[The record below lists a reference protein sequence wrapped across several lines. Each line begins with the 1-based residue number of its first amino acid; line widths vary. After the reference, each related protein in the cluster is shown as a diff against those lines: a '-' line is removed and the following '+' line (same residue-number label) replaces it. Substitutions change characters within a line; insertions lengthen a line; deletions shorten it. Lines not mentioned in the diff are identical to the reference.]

1 MADAA
6 PPHGPD
12 GTAAEPAASRA
23 ASEQAA
29 PRRPRRL
36 RRVLL
41 VAAVV
46 AGLALLGVIAWAGT
60 PRTLEEDRFEAVIDD
75 PAIVVDEGEGYLRL
89 TPADAEPD
97 LGVVFYPGARVPPGA
112 YAATW
117 AEVLRR
123 TDVTVLIPSV
133 TLNLAVLSP
142 NRAADVIAA
151 EEGIERWW
159 VGGHSLGGTMAASY
173 ASDDPDVEGL
183 LLWASFPTEG
193 SEVAAREDLVGASIA
208 GSRDGL
214 STLEEITARAGLL
227 PDGVPIEVIEGMNHA
242 QFGAY
247 GEQARDGEPTLSD
260 AEAAEALAEV
270 TAEALEAGR

>member
-1 MADAA
+1 MSR
-6 PPHGPD
+6 
-12 GTAAEPAASRA
+12 TPAARDGDD
-23 ASEQAA
+23 EPDA

-36 RRVLL
+36 RRALLVVGVVLL
-41 VAAVV
+41 
-46 AGLALLGVIAWAGT
+46 LALIGVVVWAGT
-60 PRTLEEDRFEAVIDD
+60 PRPLEEDRFEAVIDD
-75 PAIVVDEGEGYLRL
+75 PAIDVEQGAGYLRL

-123 TDVTVLIPSV
+123 TDVTVAIPSM
-133 TLNLAVLSP
+133 TLNLAALSP
-142 NRAADVIAA
+142 DRADEVIAA
-151 EEGIERWW
+151 EEGIDRWW

-173 ASDDPDVEGL
+173 ASDEPDVEGL

-193 SEVAAREDLVGASIA
+193 SGVAAREDLLGASIA

-214 STLEEITARAGLL
+214 STLEEITERADLL
-227 PDGVPIEVIEGMNHA
+227 PEGVPIEVIEGMNHA

-247 GEQARDGEPTLSD
+247 GEQPRDGEPTLTD
-260 AEAAEALAEV
+260 EEATEALAEV
-270 TAEALEAGR
+270 TVEALERAR

>member
-1 MADAA
+1 MAHATPSDRDAGSAAAA
-6 PPHGPD
+6 PG
-12 GTAAEPAASRA
+12 
-23 ASEQAA
+23 
-29 PRRPRRL
+29 RPRRL

-41 VAAVV
+41 VIAVV
-46 AGLALLGVIAWAGT
+46 LGLALLGAIAWAGT

-75 PAIVVDEGEGYLRL
+75 PTVVVDEGDGYLRL
-89 TPADAEPD
+89 APADTGPD
-97 LGVVFYPGARVPPGA
+97 RGIVFYPGARVPPGA

-117 AEVLRR
+117 AEVVRR
-123 TDVTVLIPSV
+123 TDVTVLIPSM

-151 EEGIERWW
+151 EETIDRWW
-159 VGGHSLGGTMAASY
+159 IGGHSLGGTMAARY
-173 ASDDPDVEGL
+173 AADDPTIEGL
-183 LLWASFPTEG
+183 LLWASFPTAG

-214 STLEEITARAGLL
+214 STLEEITDRADLL

-247 GEQARDGEPTLSD
+247 GEQARDGEPTLTD
-260 AEAAEALAEV
+260 EEAAEALAEV
-270 TAEALEAGR
+270 TAAALEAGR